1 MTRLGIPERV
11 IDASRVGSRVKHTNT
26 STHRDIIA
34 YTPDD
39 ACDCQAPI
47 PVLPDV

>member
-1 MTRLGIPERV
+1 MK
-11 IDASRVGSRVKHTNT
+11 SRVQRARVELRELLTDCCEVELDRRGHI
-26 STHRDIIA
+26 SA

-47 PVLPDV
+47 PVLPDA

>member
-1 MTRLGIPERV
+1 MK
-11 IDASRVGSRVKHTNT
+11 SRVQRARVELRKLLTACCQVERDSRGH
-26 STHRDIIA
+26 IIA

-47 PVLPDV
+47 PMLPDA